1 MKKIILETYGRK
13 VYGSSLIS
21 QGKTILSSLNILLVY
36 LFKYTLGILAIAFII
51 VIITSMIFNLDSTTC
66 SYHSKLITMEGKCSQ
81 IFTIVSYDNNIM
93 TLIGADYDYNSWDTL
108 LDWNEK
114 IIDQSLKM
122 NLTKN
127 ETESNLERFMLF
139 TDDLNKAHDIIYR

>member
-21 QGKTILSSLNILLVY
+21 QGKKIILSLNTLLIY
-36 LFKYTLGILAIAFII
+36 LFKYTLGILAIIFIV
-51 VIITSMIFNLDSTTC
+51 VIIISMIFNLDGTNC

-81 IFTIVSYDNNIM
+81 IFAIISFDGKIM
-93 TLIGADYDYNSWDTL
+93 TLIGADYDYNSWDKL
-108 LDWNEK
+108 FDWSDHV
-114 IIDQSLKM
+114 IDQSIKM

-127 ETESNLERFMLF
+127 ETISNLDNFMKI
-139 TDDLNKAHDIIYR
+139 TDDLNEAHNLIYR